1 MKYYCDTMLKAM
13 LPISY
18 YPDAQIG
25 MQIKLTDRDIEYIKS
40 QLWDD
45 DPTSYEALYLD
56 VQYVMDNVIIGNL
69 CVETELE
76 VQMGCFNPRDY

>member
-1 MKYYCDTMLKAM
+1 MKAYCDTMLKVM

-18 YPDAQIG
+18 YSDAQIG

-45 DPTSYEALYLD
+45 DPTSYGVLYLD
-56 VQYVMDNVIIGNL
+56 VQYVMDNVIIGSL
-69 CVETELE
+69 CVETDLE
-76 VQMGCFNPRDY
+76 VQIDFFNPSDY

>member
-1 MKYYCDTMLKAM
+1 MKTYCDTMLKAM

-45 DPTSYEALYLD
+45 DPTNYGVLYLD
-56 VQYVMDNVIIGNL
+56 VQYVMDSVIIGNL
-69 CVETELE
+69 CVETDFE
-76 VQMGCFNPRDY
+76 VQLGCFNPRDY

>member
-1 MKYYCDTMLKAM
+1 MKIYCDIMLKAM

-18 YPDAQIG
+18 YPDVQVG

-45 DPTSYEALYLD
+45 DPTNYGMLYLD
-56 VQYVMDNVIIGNL
+56 VQYVMDNIIIGNL
-69 CVETELE
+69 CIETDLE
-76 VQMGCFNPRDY
+76 VQIDCFNPRDY